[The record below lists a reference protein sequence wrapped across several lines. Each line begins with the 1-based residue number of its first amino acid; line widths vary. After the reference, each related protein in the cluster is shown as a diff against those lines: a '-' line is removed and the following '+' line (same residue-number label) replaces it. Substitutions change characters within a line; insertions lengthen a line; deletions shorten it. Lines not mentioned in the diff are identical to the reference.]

1 MNNKLDKKCI
11 VQNAE
16 NEKVVT
22 LKDTKNE
29 DKQSIFGVS
38 VEQLVSSYN
47 FTDIEYRTTL
57 AEDIISLCRKK
68 KITTDGMF
76 QQRTCVLRIQYSRLK
91 ANKYHVPKK
100 ELLFAI
106 CIGLK
111 LSIEEVAE
119 LMEKGG
125 YSFTY
130 NNEFEQKYNLPSFDR
145 LIHDCI
151 CLRIYDIDEINEFLI
166 NNGYK
171 ERLGSS
177 SLI

>member
-1 MNNKLDKKCI
+1 MRNINKKCV

-16 NEKVVT
+16 NIKVVT
-22 LKDTKNE
+22 LKDTKDE
-29 DKQSIFGVS
+29 EKSSTFGITIG
-38 VEQLVSSYN
+38 QLVSTYDFSHEKY
-47 FTDIEYRTTL
+47 ETTL
-57 AEDIISLCRKK
+57 AEDIINLCRKNS
-68 KITTDGMF
+68 ITSDGMF
-76 QQRTCVLRIQYSRLK
+76 QQRTCVLRKHYSRLK
-91 ANKYHVPKK
+91 TNKYHIPKK
-100 ELLFAI
+100 EILFAI
-106 CIGLK
+106 CIGLR

-119 LMEKGG
+119 LMGKGG

-130 NNEFEQKYNLPSFDR
+130 NNEFEQENNLPSFDR

-151 CLRIYDIDEINEFLI
+151 CMRIYDIDEINDYLI

>member
-1 MNNKLDKKCI
+1 MNRKEIKNGI

-16 NEKVVT
+16 NKKVVT
-22 LKDTKNE
+22 LNDTKNE
-29 DKQSIFGVS
+29 EKSSIFGVS

-47 FTDIEYRTTL
+47 FIDIEYETTL

-68 KITTDGMF
+68 GITTDGMF

-91 ANKYHVPKK
+91 ANKYHIPKK

-106 CIGLK
+106 FIGLK
-111 LSIEEVAE
+111 LSIEEVTE

-130 NNEFEQKYNLPSFDR
+130 NNEFEQKNNFPSFDR

-151 CLRIYDIDEINEFLI
+151 CLKIYDIDEINDFLI
-166 NNGYK
+166 SNGYK